1 MENSSISLNNTTEN
15 DKVLSENNSDNNTDE
30 SIQKQA
36 IANLINGIQIAQSRG
51 AYTLDESSELLKSI
65 HVFIL
70 NKST

>member
-1 MENSSISLNNTTEN
+1 MEKSSINLNNTTDN
-15 DKVLSENNSDNNTDE
+15 DTKLSENTLENNKDD

-70 NKST
+70 KKST